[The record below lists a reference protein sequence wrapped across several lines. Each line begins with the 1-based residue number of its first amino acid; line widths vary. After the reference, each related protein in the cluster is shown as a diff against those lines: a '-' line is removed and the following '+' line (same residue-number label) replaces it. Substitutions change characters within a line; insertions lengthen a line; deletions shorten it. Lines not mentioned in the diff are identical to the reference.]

1 MKQSKKQSQSKVEGI
16 NDFVKKELKAY
27 EERMDEIFQ
36 SHSEPI
42 QFKVSDMLRGK
53 CMFIEAA
60 KINQCCS
67 DIIEAVSKDETLK
80 LIEVDNRL
88 AKPTSDITLKILF
101 GNVIA

>member
-1 MKQSKKQSQSKVEGI
+1 M
-16 NDFVKKELKAY
+16 KKELKAY
-27 EERMDEIFQ
+27 ESRMEEIFQ

-42 QFKVSDMLRGK
+42 HFKVSDMLRGK
-53 CMFIEAA
+53 CMFIEAE

-88 AKPTSDITLKILF
+88 TKPTSDITLKILF